1 MPSSCAGFKFL
12 AISSKNIQYCGSI
25 LKFSITFSYGCLEGL
40 GTKSESTISNTP
52 SKSFSIPILFVTF
65 AACAFDPLV
74 NIIFLPLSFAIS
86 FSKGSFFCK
95 NLNQRHE
102 QTLRTHWHLFYDF

>member
-1 MPSSCAGFKFL
+1 MNSESEYLAAQGSSFSIQTVFIPNSCAGFKFL

-74 NIIFLPLSFAIS
+74 NIIFY
-86 FSKGSFFCK
+86 
-95 NLNQRHE
+95 H
-102 QTLRTHWHLFYDF
+102 